1 MANKYFSKKFVN
13 SKYPSNV
20 VQTEGSLVMVGNLSP
35 EKKEPEDVI
44 ITVQSNISAGET
56 SIPVKSNKDIKL
68 QQGKVLYFFGDN
80 PVNVSETCQLKANTQ
95 KSIKIDPS
103 EYGLANG
110 EFTKTW
116 ELFRVLS
123 PQSLPLQSD
132 SDSVDRKDYNQGL
145 QSQKV
150 KTSINLNSDIE
161 IINRYDDEAYWRFI
175 HPAMKGSKMIFG
187 AIVTGSEIAWGPVNV
202 SQLEDKNELE
212 DISRISVSFDFQFPY
227 SRVGFCQYLDIYEK
241 ISKTLLVRRLGI
253 SSGVCNIFDFLA
265 TPKSDV
271 WIWIDSSGSMSSY
284 IDEISNGLKSSKII
298 LEKYLYKDNET
309 RTHLINDGSESKERW
324 LDWAYQ
330 SIQES
335 ASEKEVFYLGFINE
349 SQNEDYF
356 DNGTNYQTD
365 YDNFTTEY
373 PNASLFLGEITE
385 APGWSGDDFITH
397 LEKTHNGTDPYDTN
411 GPGLYDF
418 SFRQYRN
425 LDENDASKILF
436 YAAIIM
442 DIVTYN
448 SFDEIRKFFEV

>member
-1 MANKYFSKKFVN
+1 MANKYFSKKFVE

-35 EKKEPEDVI
+35 GKNEPEDVK
-44 ITVQSNISAGET
+44 ITIESNADAGDTTITISAD
-56 SIPVKSNKDIKL
+56 KDIKL
-68 QQGKVLYFFGDN
+68 QQGKILYFFGDN
-80 PVNVSETCQLKANTQ
+80 PVTLSETVTLKTNIN
-95 KSIKIDPS
+95 KDVKCEPL

-123 PQSLPLQSD
+123 PQSLPLQSE
-132 SDSVDRKDYNQGL
+132 SDSVNRKDYSQGL
-145 QSQKV
+145 QSQEV
-150 KTSINLNSDIE
+150 KTSINLNSDVE

-175 HPAMKGSKMIFG
+175 HPAMKQSKMIFA
-187 AIVTGSEIAWGPVNV
+187 AIITGSEIAWGPVNI
-202 SQLEDKNELE
+202 SQLEDKNEIE

-253 SSGVCNIFDFLA
+253 SNGICNIFDFLA

-271 WIWIDSSGSMSSY
+271 WIWIDDTGSMGGY
-284 IDEISNGLKSSKII
+284 ISEISNGLKSSKII

-309 RTHLINDGSESKERW
+309 RTHLTINASEQW
-324 LDWAYQ
+324 LDWAYN
-330 SIQES
+330 SIQNS
-335 ASEKEVFYLGFINE
+335 NTEKEVFYLGFINE
-349 SQNEDYF
+349 SKRENYY

-365 YDNFTTEY
+365 YSDFTAEY
-373 PNASLFLGEITE
+373 PNASLFLGEVIS
-385 APGWSGDDFITH
+385 APGGGNDFITH
-397 LEKTHNGTDPYDTN
+397 LEKSHNGLAPYDTN

-418 SFRQYRN
+418 NFREYRELN
-425 LDENDASKILF
+425 SNDADKILI